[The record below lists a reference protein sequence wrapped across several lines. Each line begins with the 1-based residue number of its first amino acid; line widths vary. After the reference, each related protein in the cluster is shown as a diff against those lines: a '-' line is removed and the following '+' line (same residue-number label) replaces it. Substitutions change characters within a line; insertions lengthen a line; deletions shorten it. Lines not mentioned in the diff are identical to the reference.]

1 MSKNLCP
8 ENNLL
13 FVNSQTI
20 RFETN
25 IPAGTYTASAIVKST
40 DTDSSVC
47 LMLFYYADNS
57 TKEVYI
63 SRSVDE
69 ERVSKTFDLTAESTK
84 VRVYASEGY
93 SPSVD
98 DSASFSQ
105 LMIEAGSVMTDYVP
119 YGDEPTEEY
128 NLAELCLYFAAMA
141 RAIPLAICHD
151 PTCRLTHL
159 LRKYLDPDYLLPTG
173 FSTGAQSIAEVY
185 IWDLILGTKVGL
197 VNTPKSDMEKYLHAM
212 IGGTAEEMP
221 DPDGSVLNYWMNQA
235 LEAIKNG
242 N

>member
-25 IPAGTYTASAIVKST
+25 IPAGTYTASAIVKS
-40 DTDSSVC
+40 
-47 LMLFYYADNS
+47 
-57 TKEVYI
+57 
-63 SRSVDE
+63 
-69 ERVSKTFDLTAESTK
+69 
-84 VRVYASEGY
+84 
-93 SPSVD
+93 
-98 DSASFSQ
+98 
-105 LMIEAGSVMTDYVP
+105 
-119 YGDEPTEEY
+119 DEPTEEY

-141 RAIPLAICHD
+141 RVIPLAICHD

-159 LRKYLDPDYLLPTG
+159 LRKYIDPDYVFPVG
-173 FSTGAQSIAEVY
+173 FSTGVQSIAEVY

-212 IGGTAEEMP
+212 IGGTVEEMP
-221 DPDGSVLNYWMNQA
+221 DLDGSVLNYWMNQA